1 MVTNDMRGAIAGVLD
16 AATTA
21 YQFEYVFICKFV
33 KAKHDIN
40 KMSTKK
46 PEMSAACEVSWVR
59 GLWGAPQ
66 EKGWKLK
73 AMMPFQ
79 RVFLIFGWCTLT

>member
-46 PEMSAACEVSWVR
+46 TRDVR
-59 GLWGAPQ
+59 
-66 EKGWKLK
+66 
-73 AMMPFQ
+73 
-79 RVFLIFGWCTLT
+79 RV